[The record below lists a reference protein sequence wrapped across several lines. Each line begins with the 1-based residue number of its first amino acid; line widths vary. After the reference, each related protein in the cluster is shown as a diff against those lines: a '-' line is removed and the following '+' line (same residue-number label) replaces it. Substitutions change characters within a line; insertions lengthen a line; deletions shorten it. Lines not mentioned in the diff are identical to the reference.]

1 MPKIEDTID
10 VQVPVQ
16 QAYNQWT
23 QFEDFPKFMEG
34 IQSVQQ
40 LDDTHV
46 QWVAEIRGES
56 RQWTTEITEQRP
68 DEKIAWKTI
77 EGEVKNDG
85 VVTFEP
91 MGDAQTRVNV
101 QMDVESDSTAEN
113 VAGDLLGVVKS
124 QVRGDLERFKQLIEN
139 RGEETGAW
147 RGEVQETK
155 QGAIR
160 CAPASSHWG
169 PAAALA
175 RKALSEGGLVD
186 ACTCDRSC
194 NCRDRVRGERWPCFL
209 LATAV
214 HSTRPVLSRP
224 RPPATAELIPA
235 RPVVAV
241 ISMFLPRVFRGSG
254 HSGSAS
260 WLTDTGVDFPPSRK
274 QL

>member
-1 MPKIEDTID
+1 MPKIEDTIE

-23 QFEDFPKFMEG
+23 QFEDFPKFMDG

-68 DEKIAWKTI
+68 DEKVAWKTI

-139 RGEETGAW
+139 RDEETGAW
-147 RGEVQETK
+147 RGNV
-155 QGAIR
+155 R
-160 CAPASSHWG
+160 
-169 PAAALA
+169 
-175 RKALSEGGLVD
+175 EGK
-186 ACTCDRSC
+186 
-194 NCRDRVRGERWPCFL
+194 
-209 LATAV
+209 TA
-214 HSTRPVLSRP
+214 
-224 RPPATAELIPA
+224 
-235 RPVVAV
+235 
-241 ISMFLPRVFRGSG
+241 
-254 HSGSAS
+254 
-260 WLTDTGVDFPPSRK
+260 
-274 QL
+274 

>member
-1 MPKIEDTID
+1 MPKIEDTIE
-10 VQVPVQ
+10 VQVPIR

-46 QWVAEIRGES
+46 QWVAEIRGGS

-68 DEKIAWKTI
+68 DEKVAWKTI

-101 QMDVESDSTAEN
+101 QMDVEGDSTAEN

-139 RGEETGAW
+139 RNETGAW
-147 RGEVQETK
+147 RGQVQDGET
-155 QGAIR
+155 
-160 CAPASSHWG
+160 
-169 PAAALA
+169 
-175 RKALSEGGLVD
+175 
-186 ACTCDRSC
+186 T
-194 NCRDRVRGERWPCFL
+194 
-209 LATAV
+209 
-214 HSTRPVLSRP
+214 
-224 RPPATAELIPA
+224 
-235 RPVVAV
+235 
-241 ISMFLPRVFRGSG
+241 
-254 HSGSAS
+254 
-260 WLTDTGVDFPPSRK
+260 
-274 QL
+274 

>member
-1 MPKIEDTID
+1 MPKIEDTIE

-147 RGEVQETK
+147 RGEVREGETK
-155 QGAIR
+155 
-160 CAPASSHWG
+160 
-169 PAAALA
+169 
-175 RKALSEGGLVD
+175 
-186 ACTCDRSC
+186 
-194 NCRDRVRGERWPCFL
+194 
-209 LATAV
+209 
-214 HSTRPVLSRP
+214 
-224 RPPATAELIPA
+224 
-235 RPVVAV
+235 
-241 ISMFLPRVFRGSG
+241 
-254 HSGSAS
+254 
-260 WLTDTGVDFPPSRK
+260 
-274 QL
+274 

>member
-56 RQWTTEITEQRP
+56 RQWTTEITEQRL
-68 DEKIAWKTI
+68 DEKVAWKTI

-91 MGDAQTRVNV
+91 MGDAQTRINV
-101 QMDVESDSTAEN
+101 QMDVEGESTAEN
-113 VAGDLLGVVKS
+113 VVGDLLGVVKS
-124 QVRGDLERFKQLIEN
+124 QVRGDLERFKHLIEN

-147 RGEVQETK
+147 QGEVREGDTK
-155 QGAIR
+155 
-160 CAPASSHWG
+160 
-169 PAAALA
+169 
-175 RKALSEGGLVD
+175 
-186 ACTCDRSC
+186 
-194 NCRDRVRGERWPCFL
+194 
-209 LATAV
+209 
-214 HSTRPVLSRP
+214 
-224 RPPATAELIPA
+224 
-235 RPVVAV
+235 
-241 ISMFLPRVFRGSG
+241 
-254 HSGSAS
+254 
-260 WLTDTGVDFPPSRK
+260 
-274 QL
+274 

>member
-46 QWVAEIRGES
+46 QWVAEIRGER

-68 DEKIAWKTI
+68 DEKIAWKTT

-91 MGDAQTRVNV
+91 MGDVQTRVNV
-101 QMDVESDSTAEN
+101 QMDVEGDSTAEN

-139 RGEETGAW
+139 RAEETGAW
-147 RGEVQETK
+147 RGEVREGETK
-155 QGAIR
+155 
-160 CAPASSHWG
+160 
-169 PAAALA
+169 
-175 RKALSEGGLVD
+175 
-186 ACTCDRSC
+186 
-194 NCRDRVRGERWPCFL
+194 
-209 LATAV
+209 
-214 HSTRPVLSRP
+214 
-224 RPPATAELIPA
+224 
-235 RPVVAV
+235 
-241 ISMFLPRVFRGSG
+241 
-254 HSGSAS
+254 
-260 WLTDTGVDFPPSRK
+260 
-274 QL
+274 